1 MMTKNDRI
9 LIVDD
14 EAEIRDLFRDVAEEC
29 GYEAAEAGN
38 RAQFRAALSEFRP
51 TLVLLDLTMPDGD
64 GVELLREM
72 ADLGSRAGVI
82 LASGRDKRVLST
94 SERLG
99 RSLGLTMHP
108 PLQKPIDIVAL
119 ENAFNACSQTVQQ
132 EPVSNSRPAR
142 PPLEPIAVAELADA
156 IAEGQLKP
164 FFQPKVNLLAG
175 MDFPIIG
182 AEALVRWNHP
192 VRGLVPPGAFI
203 PLAEENGLISALT
216 EVVLT
221 RTIAHLRQWMDAG
234 IAVPVSVNL
243 SPNQLTD
250 LSLPDHIADL
260 LAAAGVSPSLL
271 IVEITE
277 QAAMADIG
285 LATDILTRL
294 RLKGIAV
301 SLDDFGAGY
310 SSLVEIYRLPLS
322 EMKFDRSLIVDIDR
336 DEDART
342 VVKALVPLAR
352 ALDLT
357 VCAEGIETAQSAL
370 FLQAI
375 GCHRAQGYYF
385 SKPVPADAFTTLLTE
400 QPSRAHSVDVAQS

>member
-119 ENAFNACSQTVQQ
+119 ENAFNACSQTVQE
-132 EPVSNSRPAR
+132 EPVSKSRPAR
-142 PPLEPIAVAELADA
+142 PPLEPIAVAELAGA
-156 IAEGQLKP
+156 IAEGQLEP

-203 PLAEENGLISALT
+203 PLAEENGLIGALT

-400 QPSRAHSVDVAQS
+400 QPSRAHSVDAARS

>member
-1 MMTKNDRI
+1 MMTNKDRI

-14 EAEIRDLFRDVAEEC
+14 EADIRDLFRDVAEEC

-38 RAQFRAALSEFRP
+38 RDQFCAALTDFQP

-72 ADLGSRAGVI
+72 ADRTSQAGVI

-108 PLQKPIDIVAL
+108 PLQKPIDVVAL
-119 ENAFNACSQTVQQ
+119 ENALTTCRSVVAEQQ
-132 EPVSNSRPAR
+132 VRDAHPAR
-142 PPLEPIAVAELADA
+142 PPLEPVTVVELADA
-156 IAEGQLKP
+156 IENGQLEP
-164 FFQPKVNLLAG
+164 FFQPKVDLLSG

-192 VRGLVPPGAFI
+192 QRGLVPPDAFI
-203 PLAEENGLISALT
+203 PLAEENGLIGALT
-216 EVVLT
+216 QCVLT
-221 RTIAHLRQWMDAG
+221 RTIAHLRQWLDAG

-260 LAAAGVSPSLL
+260 LADAGVSPSLL
-271 IVEITE
+271 IIEITE

-357 VCAEGIETAQSAL
+357 VCAEGIETAKSAA

-375 GCHRAQGYYF
+375 GCHRAQGYHF
-385 SKPVPADAFTTLLTE
+385 SKPVPADAFTALLMDQQLGGKTV
-400 QPSRAHSVDVAQS
+400 SAAMS